1 MLFRLLDILVPVP
14 RPIKCTKSCD
24 TQIWLVNSLGCNCI
38 STFQATWKV
47 QYITSYYYYGFLIS
61 FILARNGACLA
72 SLTCFLSKYWLV
84 YSFRFKSVRWH
95 NLNNFSTSTSFY
107 TIYLS
112 IYICINSYICIY
124 LYLTAYLYTCNSSIS
139 KILHNYLSIYLKT
152 YLFINVSIHGSHINS
167 FNTFECF

>member
-84 YSFRFKSVRWH
+84 YSFRFKSVGWR
-95 NLNNFSTSTSFY
+95 NINNCSTSTSIYLSIY

-139 KILHNYLSIYLKT
+139 KILHNYLSIYL
-152 YLFINVSIHGSHINS
+152 
-167 FNTFECF
+167 